1 MRFPALPALL
11 LSVLA
16 PVAAQAGNDD
26 LTIREAQRLLFPQ
39 ATQFIAQ
46 DKDVTAA
53 WRKAAAAGSMENFGA
68 MRLVIREARNGDT
81 LLGYLVTDEVIGKFE
96 KIDYAV
102 ALGTDGAVRRIEILK
117 YREKHGQEVKRRQW
131 LDQFAGRDGSA
142 LLKLEQDIDNI
153 TGATLSCAHLT
164 DGVRRITRV
173 FAAGLKR

>member
-1 MRFPALPALL
+1 MTSKLRLLALSLL
-11 LSVLA
+11 LLA
-16 PVAAQAGNDD
+16 PRAQAGDD

-39 ATQFIAQ
+39 ATQFITQ

-68 MRLVIREARNGDT
+68 MRLVIREARHGDT
-81 LLGYLVTDEVIGKFE
+81 LLGYLATDEVIGKFE

-131 LDQFAGRDGSA
+131 LDQFVDRDGNA
-142 LLKLEQDIDNI
+142 ALKLEQDIDNI

-164 DGVRRITRV
+164 DGIRRITRV